1 MTIVLKVVAV
11 GIIFAIISVV
21 LKQYRRE
28 YVYLL
33 SLCVVIIIL
42 SLVIDEIS
50 STIGEIYDLFK
61 IINITHIKSLLKIT
75 GIAIIADIVCDVIDE
90 SGEKAVSN
98 VICIVVKFIIL
109 IYTLP
114 MLKEIISFC
123 NEILNK

>member
-1 MTIVLKVVAV
+1 MKN
-11 GIIFAIISVV
+11 FAI
-21 LKQYRRE
+21 
-28 YVYLL
+28 
-33 SLCVVIIIL
+33 C
-42 SLVIDEIS
+42 
-50 STIGEIYDLFK
+50 
-61 IINITHIKSLLKIT
+61 
-75 GIAIIADIVCDVIDE
+75 IAIIADIVCDVIDE